1 MPPIERDVSMEPRG
15 ALRHKHSASSD
26 HGKALI
32 IPMWDSSDP
41 DRAPPPLPLNP
52 QSPSIGC
59 SRPGT
64 STAIQTAHAA
74 LTEKARESMA
84 ASPLLTKRLSEV
96 SPERPLP
103 RPNPHRRMQSLQP
116 STIRDRGFFIEG
128 VPSSPGSPEKSTRP
142 STPIRHRDSF
152 SQSPDKMSE
161 KMGTPGPGPSLTPIV
176 RPTAIRR
183 HQQSILGENTPPQ
196 SATMLALQNMQTP
209 STTQSPIQ
217 QQTPAPKEAETPLS
231 NVTNNSTAITKSV
244 PNFDPTDLA
253 NQLLTLTNIA
263 TSLQKEMS
271 ALSRRSRD
279 NATDLMSLKQAT
291 NSRDEDI
298 RKTLRDLIG
307 NLNDP
312 TKPSIKDPFYSGL
325 LIDSKPHY
333 NMSSPSSSVRTTGRP
348 FSLPRIPSPN
358 SFATSLDRES
368 VGTPS
373 FSAADAPATIAL
385 LEKIIRDMGTR
396 EGQDLLITRL
406 TEVSEKLAGMASA
419 AKVEELMDH
428 LKQSE
433 RVMMPMANNVGGGP
447 PSLRGLGLGLK
458 EGSNSSMTLT
468 FDGVTRGGAGSQQRE
483 PIKAPAS
490 DLVSEDILKIIRS
503 VKDSVSQGG
512 GLTAEVKALVRELRG
527 EVLGMGRELRRRLD
541 EVAFK
546 DEGQDKSVEQKKEM
560 KRIVNEGL
568 DELKDHMDELLR
580 EHRRQSGSSTT
591 SRATAVDYQE
601 IYNAMRAALKDSQA
615 GKPQQQGPT
624 RDDVIDAV
632 REAWENYKPEIEV
645 QQFGLER
652 DEILAC
658 LKEGLQSHA
667 PRDDQPVGATREE
680 VFRAVVE
687 GLKHFVPPRM
697 ETPASLSRDE
707 ILDAVRECLEEFEFP
722 VAPSAIG
729 NDLSRDDMVQA
740 VKEGLHGFEFP
751 NNSQALTLAQP
762 SSDFIMTKLSEIVE
776 LMRHEFRAVSEE
788 AKENVAANGRDT
800 EQVLDAT
807 KDGFEKLRMDMETF
821 VSRVSGLAGKTDATE
836 VLLKR
841 LEALRDEVSH
851 ILSSQIEG
859 LRDAVNMSLVPFT
872 SSQRDNPSKEAL
884 NSLKEGVDRIRSEL
898 QRPLP
903 GTGEILDAIHE
914 GVSELHI
921 RLEKLTNKPPDLT
934 ANDEILDA
942 LKSGLDSVRSDIDN
956 IRETND
962 RAVTQFSENANA
974 LVPTDEMLKHDDI
987 KNLEVLI
994 TQLRI
999 KVEAM
1004 ETAPPPDT
1012 VSRDD
1017 LTRMEEM
1024 MTTVKEAVEGLQAA
1038 KETTRGEAPTDEPDT
1053 TLKEDVQ
1060 AIETILRNTKARL
1073 DDLIDGETSVRKEHI
1088 DSLETLILETRE
1100 TLSSVSTQMENTSRK
1115 EDVTM
1120 LESLISHVAAAY
1132 DEMKE
1137 RADKELENP
1146 EKVTRTDIEAV
1157 EAVCI
1162 DVKALVTEISNSGLS
1177 SLPSKEELT
1186 TMVTDLKDRVDAL
1199 SEAHSKSMEE
1209 RQTEVAEVSERV
1221 NEVKAFLTEFQDM
1234 TKSRLADGVVGVETV
1249 GKLLEKM
1256 GETINN
1262 NATVGEDLR
1271 EMFEAMKVEFEESR
1285 AGVVGVKL
1293 DADEKFQATTE
1304 ALSSK
1309 IDERVD
1315 ELVAKY
1321 DEFQTT
1327 MEERA
1332 KAGEARDEE
1341 TEAAVMGTK
1350 AVAEELKLLIDTL
1363 GSTVTES
1370 LEKMEEASK
1379 TVFDRVEELVNRTDE
1394 NHNDDKAQHE
1404 QTRDQV
1410 QQAIAAVEGLHAP
1423 VQEIQPKL
1431 LEAMGDILTLVGQ
1444 HYDYAKTATTNIQD
1458 KIEEAKPE
1466 PLMLPDI
1473 PKYDDACVQEKL
1485 DKLIEGKYDDTP
1497 VQEKLD
1503 KLMEKEYDDSGV
1515 REKLDKI
1522 MEKEYDDS
1530 LVHEKLDK
1538 IMENKYDDSN
1548 VHEKLDRLITERYDD
1563 ILVQEKLDRLVDHTH
1578 AATQAYGQ
1586 LDTLDKIHSEVI
1598 KTAAGISEFLAAQ
1611 TQRITDEHEDREKTL
1626 QETTIALERKTTEK
1640 EQVEATLAS
1649 LRAEEERLR
1658 QSVLGLKDEQD
1669 SLTKQKTRLTADV
1682 SSLETALRLRKEELN
1697 EMEERAEGLE
1707 RRILEGVMNHSRVLL
1722 MSKQS
1727 KGSDAMSRKRVRIKG
1742 ESVQAGNSAKAE
1754 QQPSK
1759 PTVPIALASKRSLN
1773 SNKTGGASRRIVS
1786 LSQITHNVPAGGFK
1800 RSHSVKAPSGVGR
1813 GGMRKGSWGGSLN
1826 KKYGELDKENV
1837 VEPVKE
1843 GDEDDDEIDPHGGE
1857 LVVRRRD
1864 IPLPTESAL
1873 STGSTLN
1880 GGDDE
1885 IDDDDDEHSF
1895 DDGEVSDAGT
1905 LRRSSRGTTI
1915 ISSTT
1920 GSGDYSDEDSYDSDY
1935 DSRSEWTESAVG
1947 STLSDAA
1954 VAGNEIVL
1962 LQP

>member
-1 MPPIERDVSMEPRG
+1 
-15 ALRHKHSASSD
+15 
-26 HGKALI
+26 
-32 IPMWDSSDP
+32 
-41 DRAPPPLPLNP
+41 
-52 QSPSIGC
+52 
-59 SRPGT
+59 
-64 STAIQTAHAA
+64 
-74 LTEKARESMA
+74 
-84 ASPLLTKRLSEV
+84 
-96 SPERPLP
+96 
-103 RPNPHRRMQSLQP
+103 
-116 STIRDRGFFIEG
+116 
-128 VPSSPGSPEKSTRP
+128 
-142 STPIRHRDSF
+142 
-152 SQSPDKMSE
+152 
-161 KMGTPGPGPSLTPIV
+161 
-176 RPTAIRR
+176 
-183 HQQSILGENTPPQ
+183 
-196 SATMLALQNMQTP
+196 MQTP
-209 STTQSPIQ
+209 STTTQSPTQ
-217 QQTPAPKEAETPLS
+217 QHTPTQPKEVETPLS
-231 NVTNNSTAITKSV
+231 NVTNNSTAVAKTNPII
-244 PNFDPTDLA
+244 DPAALSS
-253 NQLLTLTNIA
+253 QMLTLTNIA

-298 RKTLRDLIG
+298 RKTLRDLVG
-307 NLNDP
+307 NFNDP

-325 LIDSKPHY
+325 LIDSKPHQT
-333 NMSSPSSSVRTTGRP
+333 SSAGSSARSMGRP
-348 FSLPRIPSPN
+348 VSLPRIPSPN
-358 SFATSLDRES
+358 SFASSLDRES
-368 VGTPS
+368 NGTPG

-396 EGQDLLITRL
+396 EGQDQLITRL

-419 AKVEELMDH
+419 TKVEELMHH

-433 RVMMPMANNVGGGP
+433 QTVARGP
-447 PSLRGLGLGLK
+447 NQRTFSFDDTNDSAIGMNFGSTLSQTRDPPVRSS
-458 EGSNSSMTLT
+458 EGDVVN
-468 FDGVTRGGAGSQQRE
+468 
-483 PIKAPAS
+483 
-490 DLVSEDILKIIRS
+490 EDILKIIRS
-503 VKDSVSQGG
+503 VKDSVAQGG

-541 EVAFK
+541 EVAVK
-546 DEGQDKSVEQKKEM
+546 DESSTEPQQKKEEM
-560 KRIVNEGL
+560 SRIINEGL

-591 SRATAVDYQE
+591 SHSTAVDYQE
-601 IYNAMRAALKDSQA
+601 IYNAMRAALKDSQT
-615 GKPQQQGPT
+615 GKPQEQGPT
-624 RDDVIDAV
+624 RDDIIDAV
-632 REAWENYKPEIEV
+632 REAWESYKPEIEV

-667 PRDDQPVGATREE
+667 PRDDQPTGATREE

-687 GLKHFVPPRM
+687 GLKHFVPPQM

-722 VAPSAIG
+722 IAPSAIG
-729 NDLSRDDMVQA
+729 NDVSREDMVQA
-740 VKEGLHGFEFP
+740 VKEGLNNFEFP

-762 SSDFIMTKLSEIVE
+762 SSDFVMSKLGEIIE
-776 LMRHEFRAVSEE
+776 LMRREFRAVSEE

-821 VSRVSGLAGKTDATE
+821 VGRVSGLAGKSDATE

-859 LRDAVNMSLVPFT
+859 LRDAVNMTLVPFT
-872 SSQRDNPSKEAL
+872 SAQRDTHSKEAL
-884 NSLKEGVDRIRSEL
+884 NSIKDGVDRIRSEL
-898 QRPLP
+898 KRPLP
-903 GTGEILDAIHE
+903 GTGEVLDAIHE

-921 RLEKLTNKPPDLT
+921 RLEKLSNKPPDLT
-934 ANDEILDA
+934 ANDEILNA
-942 LKSGLDSVRSDIDN
+942 LKNGLAMVRSDIDS
-956 IRETND
+956 IRDAND
-962 RAVTQFSENANA
+962 RALTEFNANA
-974 LVPTDEMLKHDDI
+974 LVPADDTLKHDDI

-1004 ETAPPPDT
+1004 DEAPSVEPA
-1012 VSRDD
+1012 SRDD
-1017 LTRMEEM
+1017 VARMEQ
-1024 MTTVKEAVEGLQAA
+1024 TVAAIKEAVDSLQAA
-1038 KETTRGEAPTDEPDT
+1038 KEEASKGPDDAPET

-1060 AIETILRNTKARL
+1060 AIETILRNTKAKL
-1073 DDLIDGETSVRKEHI
+1073 DDLIDGETAVRKEHI

-1120 LESLISHVAAAY
+1120 LESLISHVSAAY

-1146 EKVTRTDIEAV
+1146 ERVTRTDIEAV
-1157 EAVCI
+1157 EAVCM
-1162 DVKALVTEISNSGLS
+1162 DVKNMVTEMSNCGLS
-1177 SLPSKEELT
+1177 SLPSKEELS
-1186 TMVTDLKDRVDAL
+1186 TMVNDIKDRVDAL
-1199 SEAHSKSMEE
+1199 SEAHAKSMEE
-1209 RQTEVAEVSERV
+1209 NHTEVGEVSERV
-1221 NEVKAFLTEFQDM
+1221 NEIKTFLTEFQDM

-1262 NATVGEDLR
+1262 NATVGDDLR
-1271 EMFEAMKVEFEESR
+1271 EMFEVMKIEFEESR

-1293 DADEKFQATTE
+1293 DADEKFEATTV

-1321 DEFQTT
+1321 EEFQAT

-1332 KAGEARDEE
+1332 KAGETRDEE

-1379 TVFDRVEELVNRTDE
+1379 TVFSRVEDLVTRSDDNHSDE
-1394 NHNDDKAQHE
+1394 KAQHE

-1410 QQAIAAVEGLHAP
+1410 QQAIAAVEELQGP

-1431 LEAMGDILTLVGQ
+1431 LEAMSDVLALVGQ
-1444 HYDYAKTATTNIQD
+1444 HYDYAKTATSTIQD
-1458 KIEEAKPE
+1458 KIDEAKPE

-1473 PKYDDACVQEKL
+1473 PKYDDADVQEKL
-1485 DKLIEGKYDDTP
+1485 DRLIEGKYDDSSLREKLDQLLEKEYDDGALHEKLDKIMDKEHDDSG
-1497 VQEKLD
+1497 VHDKLD
-1503 KLMEKEYDDSGV
+1503 KLMDKEYDDSGIH
-1515 REKLDKI
+1515 EKLDKLVA
-1522 MEKEYDDS
+1522 KEYDDS
-1530 LVHEKLDK
+1530 GVHEKLDK
-1538 IMENKYDDSN
+1538 IMDKEYDDSGVHDKLDKLMDKEYDDSN
-1548 VHEKLDRLITERYDD
+1548 VTEKLDRLIAERYDD
-1563 ILVQEKLDRLVDHTH
+1563 ILVQEKLDRIVDHTQ
-1578 AATQAYGQ
+1578 AATEAYAQ

-1598 KTAAGISEFLAAQ
+1598 RTAAGISQFLASQ
-1611 TQRITDEHEDREKTL
+1611 TQRIADEHEDREKTY
-1626 QETTIALERKTTEK
+1626 QETTIALERKLTEK
-1640 EQVEATLAS
+1640 EQVEATLAE
-1649 LRAEEERLR
+1649 LRAEEQRLR
-1658 QSVLGLKDEQD
+1658 QSVLGLRAEQEG
-1669 SLTKQKTRLTADV
+1669 LTKQKTRLTADV
-1682 SSLETALRLRKEELN
+1682 SSLETALRLRKDELN
-1697 EMEERAEGLE
+1697 EMDERAEGLE

-1727 KGSDAMSRKRVRIKG
+1727 KANDAMSRKRVRTKG
-1742 ESVQAGNSAKAE
+1742 DGSAGTGKSSSEVVKSN
-1754 QQPSK
+1754 
-1759 PTVPIALASKRSLN
+1759 VPIALTPKRNLN
-1773 SNKTGGASRRIVS
+1773 SSMGGGASRRIVS
-1786 LSQITHNVPAGGFK
+1786 LSQITNNVPTGGFK

-1813 GGMRKGSWGGSLN
+1813 GGMRKNSWGGALN
-1826 KKYGELDKENV
+1826 KKYGDLDKENV
-1837 VEPVKE
+1837 VEPVRE
-1843 GDEDDDEIDPHGGE
+1843 GEEEDDEIAPHGGE
-1857 LVVRRRD
+1857 LVVARRN
-1864 IPLPTESAL
+1864 IPLPAESGL
-1873 STGSTLN
+1873 SMGSTLD
-1880 GGDDE
+1880 GTDDGLDDEGDESVDGHGDD
-1885 IDDDDDEHSF
+1885 D

-1915 ISSTT
+1915 TSSTRQ
-1920 GSGDYSDEDSYDSDY
+1920 SGEYSDEDSYDSDY

-1947 STLSDAA
+1947 STISDGT
-1954 VAGNEIVL
+1954 VAGNEVVL
-1962 LQP
+1962 MQS

>member
-15 ALRHKHSASSD
+15 VLRHKHSESSD
-26 HGKALI
+26 YGKALI

-41 DRAPPPLPLNP
+41 ERAPPPLPLNP

-59 SRPGT
+59 SRP
-64 STAIQTAHAA
+64 
-74 LTEKARESMA
+74 
-84 ASPLLTKRLSEV
+84 V
-96 SPERPLP
+96 
-103 RPNPHRRMQSLQP
+103 
-116 STIRDRGFFIEG
+116 
-128 VPSSPGSPEKSTRP
+128 
-142 STPIRHRDSF
+142 RHRDSF

-161 KMGTPGPGPSLTPIV
+161 RLTPGPGPSLTPIV

-183 HQQSILGENTPPQ
+183 HQHSILGENTPPQ

-209 STTQSPIQ
+209 STTTQSPTQ
-217 QQTPAPKEAETPLS
+217 QHTPTQPKEVETPLS
-231 NVTNNSTAITKSV
+231 NVTNNSTAVAKTNPII
-244 PNFDPTDLA
+244 DPAALSS
-253 NQLLTLTNIA
+253 QMLTLTNIA

-307 NLNDP
+307 NFNDP

-325 LIDSKPHY
+325 LIDSKPHQT
-333 NMSSPSSSVRTTGRP
+333 SSAGSSARSMGRP
-348 FSLPRIPSPN
+348 VSLPRIPSPN
-358 SFATSLDRES
+358 SFASSLDRES
-368 VGTPS
+368 NGTPG

-396 EGQDLLITRL
+396 EGQDQLITRL

-419 AKVEELMDH
+419 TKVEELMHH

-433 RVMMPMANNVGGGP
+433 QTVF
-447 PSLRGLGLGLK
+447 RGDVV
-458 EGSNSSMTLT
+458 N
-468 FDGVTRGGAGSQQRE
+468 
-483 PIKAPAS
+483 
-490 DLVSEDILKIIRS
+490 EDILKIIRS
-503 VKDSVSQGG
+503 VKDSVAQGG

-541 EVAFK
+541 EVVVKEESSA
-546 DEGQDKSVEQKKEM
+546 EPQQQKEEM
-560 KRIVNEGL
+560 SRIINEGL

-591 SRATAVDYQE
+591 SHSTAVDYQE
-601 IYNAMRAALKDSQA
+601 IYNAMRAALKDSQT
-615 GKPQQQGPT
+615 GKPQEQGPT
-624 RDDVIDAV
+624 RDDIIDAV
-632 REAWENYKPEIEV
+632 REAWESYKPEIEV

-658 LKEGLQSHA
+658 LKEGLQSHV
-667 PRDDQPVGATREE
+667 PRDDQPAGATREE

-687 GLKHFVPPRM
+687 GLKHFVPPQM

-722 VAPSAIG
+722 IAPSAIG
-729 NDLSRDDMVQA
+729 NDISREDMVQA
-740 VKEGLHGFEFP
+740 VKEGLNNFEFP

-762 SSDFIMTKLSEIVE
+762 SSDFVMSKLGEIIE
-776 LMRHEFRAVSEE
+776 LMRREFRAVSEE

-821 VSRVSGLAGKTDATE
+821 VGRVSGLAGKSDATE

-859 LRDAVNMSLVPFT
+859 LRDAVNMTLVPFT
-872 SSQRDNPSKEAL
+872 SAQRDTHSKEAL
-884 NSLKEGVDRIRSEL
+884 NSIKDGVDRIRSEL
-898 QRPLP
+898 KRPLP
-903 GTGEILDAIHE
+903 GTGEVLDAIHE

-921 RLEKLTNKPPDLT
+921 RLEKLSNKPPDLT
-934 ANDEILDA
+934 ANDEILNA
-942 LKSGLDSVRSDIDN
+942 LKNGLAMVRSDIDS
-956 IRETND
+956 IRDAND
-962 RAVTQFSENANA
+962 RALTEFNANA
-974 LVPTDEMLKHDDI
+974 LVPADDTLKHDDI

-1004 ETAPPPDT
+1004 DEAPSVEPA
-1012 VSRDD
+1012 SRDD
-1017 LTRMEEM
+1017 VARMEQ
-1024 MTTVKEAVEGLQAA
+1024 TVAAIKEAVDSLQVA
-1038 KETTRGEAPTDEPDT
+1038 KEEASKGPDDAPET

-1060 AIETILRNTKARL
+1060 AIETILRNTKAKL

-1120 LESLISHVAAAY
+1120 LESLISHVSAAY

-1157 EAVCI
+1157 EAVCM
-1162 DVKALVTEISNSGLS
+1162 DVKNMVTEMSNCGLS
-1177 SLPSKEELT
+1177 SLPSKEELSI
-1186 TMVTDLKDRVDAL
+1186 MVNDIKDRVDAL
-1199 SEAHSKSMEE
+1199 SEAHTKSMEE
-1209 RQTEVAEVSERV
+1209 NHAEVGEVSERV
-1221 NEVKAFLTEFQDM
+1221 NEIKTFLTEFQDM

-1262 NATVGEDLR
+1262 NATVGDDLR
-1271 EMFEAMKVEFEESR
+1271 EMFEVMKIEFEESR

-1293 DADEKFQATTE
+1293 DADEKFEATTV

-1321 DEFQTT
+1321 EEFQAT

-1332 KAGEARDEE
+1332 KAGETRDEE

-1379 TVFDRVEELVNRTDE
+1379 TVFSRVEDLVTRADDNHSDE
-1394 NHNDDKAQHE
+1394 KAQHE

-1410 QQAIAAVEGLHAP
+1410 QQAIAAVEELQGP
-1423 VQEIQPKL
+1423 VQELQPKL
-1431 LEAMGDILTLVGQ
+1431 LEAMSDVLALVGQ
-1444 HYDYAKTATTNIQD
+1444 HYDYAKTATSTIQD
-1458 KIEEAKPE
+1458 KIDEAKPE

-1473 PKYDDACVQEKL
+1473 PKYDDADVQEKL
-1485 DKLIEGKYDDTP
+1485 DRLIEGKYDDSSLR
-1497 VQEKLD
+1497 EKLD
-1503 KLMEKEYDDSGV
+1503 QLMEKEYDDGA
-1515 REKLDKI
+1515 L
-1522 MEKEYDDS
+1522 
-1530 LVHEKLDK
+1530 HEKLDK
-1538 IMENKYDDSN
+1538 IMDKEHDDSGVHDKLDKLMDKEYDDSGVHEKLDKLMAKEYDDSGMHEKLDKIMDKEYDDSGVHDKLDKLMDKEYDDSN
-1548 VHEKLDRLITERYDD
+1548 VTEKLDRLIAERYDD
-1563 ILVQEKLDRLVDHTH
+1563 ILVQEKLDRIVDHTQ
-1578 AATQAYGQ
+1578 AATEAYAQ
-1586 LDTLDKIHSEVI
+1586 LDTLDKIHGEVI
-1598 KTAAGISEFLAAQ
+1598 RTAAGISQFLASQ
-1611 TQRITDEHEDREKTL
+1611 TQRIADEHEDREKTY
-1626 QETTIALERKTTEK
+1626 QETTIALERKLTEK
-1640 EQVEATLAS
+1640 EQVEATLAE
-1649 LRAEEERLR
+1649 LRAEEQRLK
-1658 QSVLGLKDEQD
+1658 QS
-1669 SLTKQKTRLTADV
+1669 TRLTADV
-1682 SSLETALRLRKEELN
+1682 SSLETALRLRKDELN
-1697 EMEERAEGLE
+1697 EMDERAEGLE

-1727 KGSDAMSRKRVRIKG
+1727 KANDAMSRKRVRTKG
-1742 ESVQAGNSAKAE
+1742 DGPAGTGKSSSDVVKSN
-1754 QQPSK
+1754 
-1759 PTVPIALASKRSLN
+1759 VPIALTPKRNLN
-1773 SNKTGGASRRIVS
+1773 SSMGGGASRRIVS
-1786 LSQITHNVPAGGFK
+1786 LSQITNNVPTGGFK
-1800 RSHSVKAPSGVGR
+1800 RSHSVKAPSG
-1813 GGMRKGSWGGSLN
+1813 
-1826 KKYGELDKENV
+1826 KYGDLDKENV
-1837 VEPVKE
+1837 VEPVREGEEEDDEIAPTGASLSTLDGTDEGLDDE
-1843 GDEDDDEIDPHGGE
+1843 GDESVDGHGDDD
-1857 LVVRRRD
+1857 
-1864 IPLPTESAL
+1864 
-1873 STGSTLN
+1873 
-1880 GGDDE
+1880 
-1885 IDDDDDEHSF
+1885 

-1915 ISSTT
+1915 TSSTRQ
-1920 GSGDYSDEDSYDSDY
+1920 SGEYSDEDSYDSDY

-1947 STLSDAA
+1947 STISDGT
-1954 VAGNEIVL
+1954 VAGNEVVL
-1962 LQP
+1962 MQS